1 MNISYMIFIVLSL
14 ICIIKAYQYI
24 KTHNE
29 AIDAFAECTKKLEE
43 QNKILKMERGR
54 LIKEIIELRKCIEK
68 QEKAVRI
75 LTEHEVL
82 KP

>member
-1 MNISYMIFIVLSL
+1 MNISCMISIVLSL

-29 AIDAFAECTKKLEE
+29 DIDAFAECTKKLEE

-54 LIKEIIELRKCIEK
+54 LIKELIELRKTIEK
-68 QEKAVRI
+68 QEKAIRLV
-75 LTEHEVL
+75 TEPEEL

>member
-1 MNISYMIFIVLSL
+1 MNISCMISIVLSL

-43 QNKILKMERGR
+43 QNKVLKMERGR
-54 LIKEIIELRKCIEK
+54 LIKELIELRKTIEK
-68 QEKAVRI
+68 QEKAIRLV
-75 LTEHEVL
+75 TEPEEL

>member
-1 MNISYMIFIVLSL
+1 MNISCMISIVLSL

-54 LIKEIIELRKCIEK
+54 LIKELIELRKTIEK
-68 QEKAVRI
+68 QEKAIRLV
-75 LTEHEVL
+75 TEPEEL

>member
-1 MNISYMIFIVLSL
+1 MNISCMISIVLFL
-14 ICIIKAYQYI
+14 ICIIKVYQYI

-54 LIKEIIELRKCIEK
+54 LIKELIELRKTIEK
-68 QEKAVRI
+68 QEKAIRLV
-75 LTEHEVL
+75 TEPEEL